1 MRKKILS
8 GKADIA
14 LVPIV
19 VMKEI
24 DSYNIISNY
33 CIGSDG
39 YVDTV
44 CLYSEVP
51 IHQIKN
57 IFLDYQ
63 SKTSVKLLKIL
74 LNEYWNVSPKL
85 IDSKYGFENNIKG
98 NNAGLVIGDRSFF
111 LNSKFK
117 FVYDLSFIGK
127 K

>member
-1 MRKKILS
+1 M
-8 GKADIA
+8 
-14 LVPIV
+14 
-19 VMKEI
+19 
-24 DSYNIISNY
+24 
-33 CIGSDG
+33 
-39 YVDTV
+39 
-44 CLYSEVP
+44 P

-111 LNSKFK
+111 
-117 FVYDLSFIGK
+117 
-127 K
+127 